1 MRNAIGLPR
10 TPVSSWAI
18 SRRNS
23 LMILGAG
30 LAVAGLAQWVAA
42 QRLPSVADAQQFLQQ
57 SGDKLAAIL
66 NGPGGWPDKL
76 RKVEA
81 LIDQAM
87 DVAGVARFALGR
99 SWNVATDAQ
108 RDEIV
113 RLFPRV
119 LAGNVGRTVG
129 AYQSFAFTIHRGT
142 QINDTV
148 EVSTTVLRP
157 GDAPRQV
164 VWIVAWIGG
173 APKIVDIIAEG
184 TSMRIT
190 ERDDCEGFLQQNN
203 HSIPALI
210 ATLRREAEATS

>member
-1 MRNAIGLPR
+1 LAI
-10 TPVSSWAI
+10 A
-18 SRRNS
+18 
-23 LMILGAG
+23 
-30 LAVAGLAQWVAA
+30 AVGVARWVAA
-42 QRLPSVADAQQFLQQ
+42 EQAYSVADAQNFLQQ

-66 NGPGGWPDKL
+66 NGPGEWSDKS

-87 DVAGVARFALGR
+87 DVAGIARFALGR

-108 RDEIV
+108 RGEIV
-113 RLFPRV
+113 RLFPSV
-119 LAGNVGRTVG
+119 LVGNVE
-129 AYQSFAFTIHRGT
+129 I
-142 QINDTV
+142 
-148 EVSTTVLRP
+148 STTVLRP

-164 VWIVAWIGG
+164 VWMVAWIAG

-190 ERDDCEGFLQQNN
+190 QRDDCAGFLQQNN

-210 ATLRREAEATS
+210 ETLRREAAAATS

>member
-1 MRNAIGLPR
+1 LAI
-10 TPVSSWAI
+10 A
-18 SRRNS
+18 
-23 LMILGAG
+23 
-30 LAVAGLAQWVAA
+30 AVGVARWVAA
-42 QRLPSVADAQQFLQQ
+42 EQAYSVADAQKFLQQ

-66 NGPGGWPDKL
+66 NGPGEWSDKS

-87 DVAGVARFALGR
+87 DVAGIARFALGR

-108 RDEIV
+108 RGEIV
-113 RLFPRV
+113 RLFPSV
-119 LAGNVGRTVG
+119 LVGNVGRTIG

-148 EVSTTVLRP
+148 EISTTVLRP

-164 VWIVAWIGG
+164 VWMVAWIAG

-190 ERDDCEGFLQQNN
+190 QRDDCAGFLQQNN

-210 ATLRREAEATS
+210 ETLRREAAAATS